1 MRLKRKSLNTETVA
15 LANADYEERKA
26 SGEVDNMRRVEREW
40 KLRAG
45 QLTYYRANKNRRKDS
60 GVETT
65 FIR

>member
-1 MRLKRKSLNTETVA
+1 MSKRKPLNTETVA

-26 SGEVDNMRRVEREW
+26 AGEVDNHRIVAREW

-45 QLTYYRANKNRRKDS
+45 QLTYYRANKNRRQDS
-60 GVETT
+60 GVVST